1 MEKLRKIILNHV
13 LSQNDWMS
21 TRLKK
26 FHNKTILI
34 KISELSMYFSVN
46 KKGLLEYIGQVKNP
60 DASISMPIKSLI
72 NQILHKE
79 NKDITIKGDIDLAR
93 EVSEILKKIKWDVE
107 EDLSK
112 IIGDVAANRVGI
124 LGEKVFNESKKITIS
139 IAEAFKEYWEEEKPL
154 IAKKNRVHQF
164 LAEIDNISEDVER
177 IEAKI
182 NSLALKI
189 SK

>member
-13 LSQNDWMS
+13 LFQNDWMS

-34 KISELSMYFSVN
+34 TISELSMYFSVN
-46 KKGLLEYIGQVKNP
+46 KKGLLEHIGHVKNP

-112 IIGDVAANRVGI
+112 GFLDVPIDLSLDI
-124 LGEKVFNESKKITIS
+124 LSFS
-139 IAEAFKEYWEEEKPL
+139 
-154 IAKKNRVHQF
+154 
-164 LAEIDNISEDVER
+164 
-177 IEAKI
+177 
-182 NSLALKI
+182 NSLATFI
-189 SK
+189 SEICLDTLSIILSSYSSTSLGSCFVTLTRGL

>member
-1 MEKLRKIILNHV
+1 MEKLRKLVLNHV

-21 TRLKK
+21 SRLKK

-34 KISELSMYFSVN
+34 KISELSIFFKVN
-46 KKGLLEYIGQVKNP
+46 KKGLLEHISQVKDP
-60 DASISMPIKSLI
+60 DASISMPINSFI
-72 NQILHKE
+72 NQIIHKE
-79 NKDITIKGDIDLAR
+79 NKGIAIKGDIDLAK
-93 EVSEILKKIKWDVE
+93 EVSEILKKTKWDVE

-112 IIGDVAANRVGI
+112 IIGDVAANRLGI
-124 LGEKVFNESKKITIS
+124 LGGKFLNESKKVTIS

-154 IAKKNRVHQF
+154 IAKKTRVQQF
-164 LAEIDNISEDVER
+164 LAEIDNINEDVER

-182 NSLALKI
+182 NNIALKI

>member
-1 MEKLRKIILNHV
+1 MDKLRKLVLNHV
-13 LSQNDWMS
+13 LFQNDWMS
-21 TRLKK
+21 SRIKK

-34 KISELSMYFSVN
+34 KISELSMYFKVN
-46 KKGLLEYIGQVKNP
+46 NQGLLELVNQVKNP

-124 LGEKVFNESKKITIS
+124 LGEKVLNESKKITTS

>member
-1 MEKLRKIILNHV
+1 VEKLRKIILNHV

-34 KISELSMYFSVN
+34 KISELSIYFSVN
-46 KKGLLEYIGQVKNP
+46 KKGLLEHISHVKNP

-72 NQILHKE
+72 NQIIHKE
-79 NKDITIKGDIDLAR
+79 NKDITIKGDIDLAK

-124 LGEKVFNESKKITIS
+124 LGEKVLNESKKITIS

-154 IAKKNRVHQF
+154 IAKKTRVHQF
-164 LAEIDNISEDVER
+164 LVEIDNISEDVER

>member
-1 MEKLRKIILNHV
+1 MEKLRKIILNHF
-13 LSQNDWMS
+13 LFQNDWMS

-46 KKGLLEYIGQVKNP
+46 KKGLLEYLSQVKNP

-79 NKDITIKGDIDLAR
+79 NKDITIKGDIDLAQA
-93 EVSEILKKIKWDVE
+93 VSEILKKIKWDVE

-154 IAKKNRVHQF
+154 IAKK
-164 LAEIDNISEDVER
+164 IGY
-177 IEAKI
+177 I
-182 NSLALKI
+182 NF
-189 SK
+189 

>member
-1 MEKLRKIILNHV
+1 
-13 LSQNDWMS
+13 
-21 TRLKK
+21 
-26 FHNKTILI
+26 
-34 KISELSMYFSVN
+34 
-46 KKGLLEYIGQVKNP
+46 
-60 DASISMPIKSLI
+60 
-72 NQILHKE
+72 
-79 NKDITIKGDIDLAR
+79 
-93 EVSEILKKIKWDVE
+93 
-107 EDLSK
+107 
-112 IIGDVAANRVGI
+112 

>member
-1 MEKLRKIILNHV
+1 M
-13 LSQNDWMS
+13 
-21 TRLKK
+21 
-26 FHNKTILI
+26 
-34 KISELSMYFSVN
+34 
-46 KKGLLEYIGQVKNP
+46 
-60 DASISMPIKSLI
+60 
-72 NQILHKE
+72 
-79 NKDITIKGDIDLAR
+79 
-93 EVSEILKKIKWDVE
+93 KKIKWDVE

-124 LGEKVFNESKKITIS
+124 LGEKVLNESKKITIS

>member
-1 MEKLRKIILNHV
+1 MEKLRKIILNHI
-13 LSQNDWMS
+13 LFQNDWMS

-34 KISELSMYFSVN
+34 KISELSIYFSVN
-46 KKGLLEYIGQVKNP
+46 KKGLLEHIGHVKNP

-124 LGEKVFNESKKITIS
+124 LGEKVLNESKKITIS

>member
-1 MEKLRKIILNHV
+1 MI
-13 LSQNDWMS
+13 
-21 TRLKK
+21 
-26 FHNKTILI
+26 I
-34 KISELSMYFSVN
+34 KI
-46 KKGLLEYIGQVKNP
+46 
-60 DASISMPIKSLI
+60 
-72 NQILHKE
+72 
-79 NKDITIKGDIDLAR
+79 
-93 EVSEILKKIKWDVE
+93 
-107 EDLSK
+107 
-112 IIGDVAANRVGI
+112 
-124 LGEKVFNESKKITIS
+124 ESKKITIS

>member
-1 MEKLRKIILNHV
+1 M
-13 LSQNDWMS
+13 
-21 TRLKK
+21 
-26 FHNKTILI
+26 
-34 KISELSMYFSVN
+34 
-46 KKGLLEYIGQVKNP
+46 
-60 DASISMPIKSLI
+60 
-72 NQILHKE
+72 
-79 NKDITIKGDIDLAR
+79 
-93 EVSEILKKIKWDVE
+93 
-107 EDLSK
+107 
-112 IIGDVAANRVGI
+112 
-124 LGEKVFNESKKITIS
+124 SKKITIS

>member
-34 KISELSMYFSVN
+34 KISELSIYFSVN
-46 KKGLLEYIGQVKNP
+46 KKGLLEHISHVKNP

-79 NKDITIKGDIDLAR
+79 NKDITIKGDIDLAQA
-93 EVSEILKKIKWDVE
+93 VSEILKKIK
-107 EDLSK
+107 
-112 IIGDVAANRVGI
+112 
-124 LGEKVFNESKKITIS
+124 
-139 IAEAFKEYWEEEKPL
+139 
-154 IAKKNRVHQF
+154 
-164 LAEIDNISEDVER
+164 
-177 IEAKI
+177 
-182 NSLALKI
+182 
-189 SK
+189 

>member
-1 MEKLRKIILNHV
+1 M
-13 LSQNDWMS
+13 
-21 TRLKK
+21 
-26 FHNKTILI
+26 
-34 KISELSMYFSVN
+34 
-46 KKGLLEYIGQVKNP
+46 
-60 DASISMPIKSLI
+60 
-72 NQILHKE
+72 
-79 NKDITIKGDIDLAR
+79 
-93 EVSEILKKIKWDVE
+93 
-107 EDLSK
+107 
-112 IIGDVAANRVGI
+112 
-124 LGEKVFNESKKITIS
+124 GEKVLNESKKITIS

>member
-1 MEKLRKIILNHV
+1 
-13 LSQNDWMS
+13 
-21 TRLKK
+21 
-26 FHNKTILI
+26 
-34 KISELSMYFSVN
+34 
-46 KKGLLEYIGQVKNP
+46 
-60 DASISMPIKSLI
+60 
-72 NQILHKE
+72 
-79 NKDITIKGDIDLAR
+79 LAQA
-93 EVSEILKKIKWDVE
+93 VSEILKKIKWDVE

>member
-1 MEKLRKIILNHV
+1 MEKIRKIILNHV

-21 TRLKK
+21 SRLKK

-34 KISELSMYFSVN
+34 KISEISIYLSVN
-46 KKGLLEYIGQVKNP
+46 KKGLLEHIGHVKNP
-60 DASISMPIKSLI
+60 DASITMPIKSFI
-72 NQILHKE
+72 NQIILKE
-79 NKDITIKGDIDLAR
+79 NKDITIKGDIDLAK
-93 EVSEILKKIKWDVE
+93 EVSEILKKIKWDIE

-112 IIGDVAANRVGI
+112 IIGDVAANRAGI
-124 LGEKVFNESKKITIS
+124 LGGKILNESKKITIN

-154 IAKKNRVHQF
+154 IAKKTRVHQF

>member
-1 MEKLRKIILNHV
+1 
-13 LSQNDWMS
+13 
-21 TRLKK
+21 
-26 FHNKTILI
+26 
-34 KISELSMYFSVN
+34 MYFSVN

-79 NKDITIKGDIDLAR
+79 NKNIAIKGDIDLAK

-112 IIGDVAANRVGI
+112 IIGDVAANRV
-124 LGEKVFNESKKITIS
+124 FNESKKITIN

>member
-1 MEKLRKIILNHV
+1 
-13 LSQNDWMS
+13 
-21 TRLKK
+21 
-26 FHNKTILI
+26 
-34 KISELSMYFSVN
+34 
-46 KKGLLEYIGQVKNP
+46 
-60 DASISMPIKSLI
+60 
-72 NQILHKE
+72 
-79 NKDITIKGDIDLAR
+79 LAK

-124 LGEKVFNESKKITIS
+124 LGEKVLNESKKITIS
-139 IAEAFKEYWEEEKPL
+139 VAEAFKEYWEEEKPL
-154 IAKKNRVHQF
+154 IAKKTRVHQF
-164 LAEIDNISEDVER
+164 LVEIDNISEDVER

>member
-1 MEKLRKIILNHV
+1 MLQFLC
-13 LSQNDWMS
+13 LSKA
-21 TRLKK
+21 L
-26 FHNKTILI
+26 LI
-34 KISELSMYFSVN
+34 KL
-46 KKGLLEYIGQVKNP
+46 
-60 DASISMPIKSLI
+60 
-72 NQILHKE
+72 LHKE
-79 NKDITIKGDIDLAR
+79 NKDITIKGDIDLAK

-112 IIGDVAANRVGI
+112 IIGDVAANRLGI
-124 LGEKVFNESKKITIS
+124 LGGKFFNESKKVTLS

-154 IAKKNRVHQF
+154 IAKKTRVHQF

-182 NSLALKI
+182 NNIALKI

>member
-1 MEKLRKIILNHV
+1 M
-13 LSQNDWMS
+13 
-21 TRLKK
+21 
-26 FHNKTILI
+26 
-34 KISELSMYFSVN
+34 
-46 KKGLLEYIGQVKNP
+46 
-60 DASISMPIKSLI
+60 
-72 NQILHKE
+72 
-79 NKDITIKGDIDLAR
+79 
-93 EVSEILKKIKWDVE
+93 
-107 EDLSK
+107 
-112 IIGDVAANRVGI
+112 
-124 LGEKVFNESKKITIS
+124 GEKVFNESKKITIS